1 MVARYTTRIRTVTQC
16 GVVGNI
22 SSDSIQMTP
31 PMLVSTVMQ
40 TDIRIDVRISTT
52 RIRLIHSHSQGKANS
67 VISSIDLLVLAGT
80 DTPEG
85 MASWSILP
93 TTADVGF
100 LAEGENIVELFKIS
114 SLALQSIRYG
124 LAPETEIHWEE
135 GEQISFSISRSDR
148 EDRDLVSWLEEVNWL
163 SETGSSMLRII
174 CVSISDDQILSE
186 AVKFEIDEFEPVIE
200 IKAVTHHDLEIGVK
214 ESEDGS
220 IIGLWARVILDV

>member
-1 MVARYTTRIRTVTQC
+1 
-16 GVVGNI
+16 
-22 SSDSIQMTP
+22 
-31 PMLVSTVMQ
+31 
-40 TDIRIDVRISTT
+40 
-52 RIRLIHSHSQGKANS
+52 
-67 VISSIDLLVLAGT
+67 
-80 DTPEG
+80 

-100 LAEGENIVELFKIS
+100 LAEAENIVELFKIS

-124 LAPETEIHWEE
+124 FTPGSAISWEE

-163 SETGSSMLRII
+163 SESGSSILRII
-174 CVSISDDQILSE
+174 DVSISDDQILSE
-186 AVKFEIDEFEPVIE
+186 AVKFEIDELEPVIE
-200 IKAVTHHDLEIGVK
+200 IKAVTHHELEIGAQ

>member
-1 MVARYTTRIRTVTQC
+1 MVTRC
-16 GVVGNI
+16 GAAGNI

-31 PMLVSTVMQ
+31 PMPVSTVMQ
-40 TDIRIDVRISTT
+40 TDIRTNARISTIQ
-52 RIRLIHSHSQGKANS
+52 IRSIHSHSQGKANS
-67 VISSIDLLVLAGT
+67 VTSSIDPLVLPEWY
-80 DTPEG
+80 TPRG

-124 LAPETEIHWEE
+124 FAPETPIPWGE

-148 EDRDLVSWLEEVNWL
+148 EDRDLLSWLEEINWL
-163 SETGSSMLRII
+163 SESGSSMMRII
-174 CVSISDDQILSE
+174 DVSISEEQIFSE
-186 AVKFEIDEFEPVIE
+186 AVKFEIDGVEPVIE
-200 IKAVTHHDLEIGVK
+200 IKAVTHHELEIGLQ

-220 IIGLWARVILDV
+220 IIGLRAKVILDV